1 MKVVTSVSDM
11 INLSH
16 TFRSAGKKIA
26 LVPTMGAL
34 HKGHLSL
41 LEKAR
46 ECADISVMSVFVN
59 PTQFGQGEDF
69 EMYPR
74 PFEND
79 RIKAEENGCDVLF
92 NPTAEQMY
100 PDNHK
105 TVVSVKDITN
115 KLCGISRPTHFDG
128 VTTIV
133 LKLLNIVFPHYAIF
147 GAKDAQQVI
156 VIKRMLADLHHPTE
170 IIVGPI
176 IRENDG
182 LAISSRNVYL
192 TEKERTE
199 AALLSRSLQ
208 QVRDLHENG
217 ERDTVH
223 LGKSI
228 MKMLHSSELINLEY
242 AEIVD
247 CTTLEPMVTITGK
260 VLVAIACRMK
270 KSNTR
275 LIDNTVLGGTL

>member
-26 LVPTMGAL
+26 FVPTMGAL
-34 HKGHLSL
+34 HAGHLSL

-46 ECADISVMSVFVN
+46 ECSDISILSIFVN

-69 EMYPR
+69 EKYPR
-74 PFEND
+74 PIEDD
-79 RIKAEENGCDVLF
+79 RKKAEENGCDILF
-92 NPTAEQMY
+92 APTAKLMY
-100 PDNHK
+100 PESYM
-105 TVVSVKDITN
+105 TVVSVKDITG

-156 VIKRMLADLHHPTE
+156 VIKRMLVDLHHQTE
-170 IIVGPI
+170 IIVNPI
-176 IRENDG
+176 VRENNG

-192 TEKERTE
+192 TEKEREE
-199 AALLSRSLQ
+199 AIKISQALQMVNELY
-208 QVRDLHENG
+208 ENG
-217 ERDTVH
+217 ERTAGV
-223 LGKSI
+223 LKEKLLKI
-228 MKMLHSSELINLEY
+228 LNSSGLIIVEY

-247 CTTLEPMVTITGK
+247 FTTLEPVKSITEK
-260 VLVAIACRMK
+260 VLVAIACRMNE
-270 KSNTR
+270 SNTR